1 MKPLLPLSALVLLCL
16 SSCVELQVGAVIR
29 EPARYATAV
38 DASKPLH
45 KKAYRISKDEYVYQ
59 APVIRGAYQQRL
71 IYMNMGN
78 EHKFPSYYTGS
89 KKATGEWRWV
99 RVRRDQSGTFLVTPL
114 DQRPSLKKA
123 KLVDTSHFRYEG
135 ELSFNYG
142 ESRSSGTRRLLAAPF
157 DYVIDPIASVPLTAL
172 GYGVFAL
179 GAPVGIIGSLV
190 TLFMENEDIP
200 IRTPQTEKKGAVSIN
215 ISYL

>member
-1 MKPLLPLSALVLLCL
+1 MLKQLLPLSALALLTL

-38 DASKPLH
+38 DASKPQH

-59 APVIRGAYQQRL
+59 APVIRGAYQPRL

-78 EHKFPSYYTGS
+78 EGKFSRYYAGS

-99 RVRRDQSGTFLVTPL
+99 RVRRDHTGTFRVTHL
-114 DQRPSLKKA
+114 DKRPHLKKA
-123 KLVDTSHFRYEG
+123 KLVDTSHFSYVG
-135 ELSFNYG
+135 KLSFNYG

-179 GAPVGIIGSLV
+179 GAPVGIIGSQFQDSNPSSSLIKAHPSG
-190 TLFMENEDIP
+190 ERDY
-200 IRTPQTEKKGAVSIN
+200 VSIDIEN
-215 ISYL
+215 